1 MCQAS
6 AVSQF
11 WYNKLLHKLFFPD
24 YSIYT
29 EEKCCSE
36 DFRETNRSLQHALE
50 KNNNFLTHILEKAE
64 TGTHKERLGDFFFTA
79 EPLESEIIRLGAE
92 RVSISIRC

>member
-1 MCQAS
+1 MSSECSVTVLVQQAS
-6 AVSQF
+6 SQT
-11 WYNKLLHKLFFPD
+11 FFPD

-50 KNNNFLTHILEKAE
+50 KKNNFLTHILEKAE

>member
-1 MCQAS
+1 MSSECSVTVLVQQAS
-6 AVSQF
+6 SQT
-11 WYNKLLHKLFFPD
+11 FFFLIIQSIPKKSAAQKILETQIGH
-24 YSIYT
+24 YSMLW
-29 EEKCCSE
+29 K
-36 DFRETNRSLQHALE
+36 
-50 KNNNFLTHILEKAE
+50 KKNNFLTHILEKAE

>member
-24 YSIYT
+24 YSIYN

>member
-11 WYNKLLHKLFFPD
+11 WYNKLLHKLFFSLIIQSILKKSAAQKILERQIGH
-24 YSIYT
+24 YSMLWG
-29 EEKCCSE
+29 K
-36 DFRETNRSLQHALE
+36 
-50 KNNNFLTHILEKAE
+50 KNFLTHILEKAE

>member
-29 EEKCCSE
+29 EEKCFSE

-50 KNNNFLTHILEKAE
+50 KKKQLSNPHIGK
-64 TGTHKERLGDFFFTA
+64 
-79 EPLESEIIRLGAE
+79 S
-92 RVSISIRC
+92 

>member
-1 MCQAS
+1 ML
-6 AVSQF
+6 
-11 WYNKLLHKLFFPD
+11 WK
-24 YSIYT
+24 
-29 EEKCCSE
+29 
-36 DFRETNRSLQHALE
+36 